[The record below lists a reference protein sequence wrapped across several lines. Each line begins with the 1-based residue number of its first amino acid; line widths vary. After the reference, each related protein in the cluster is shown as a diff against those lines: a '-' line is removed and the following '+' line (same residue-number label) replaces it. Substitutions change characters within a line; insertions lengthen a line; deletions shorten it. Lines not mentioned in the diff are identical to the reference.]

1 MEPVR
6 SIEFNDGPLFVYASE
21 KKEESGRVG
30 AARECEA

>member
-1 MEPVR
+1 MR

-30 AARECEA
+30 VARGCEA